1 MQIRVTI
8 GPTFSSISYLDLSFQ
23 MMAIKYVTAM
33 TSLIK
38 SGTITTYA
46 PLLPNVLKKDTLQ
59 VVPVFIASLIPGN
72 NSPGFNWSSRQTAHW
87 SAIFEQHSR
96 PQSPHWRRQN
106 CIGAGEDGSVSKI
119 GNAILQR
126 NFPRL
131 RGFRALDGWLLGRC
145 IRHFSSTIHHSAGTC
160 EMDPST
166 DPSDVVD
173 PELKVYNISRVLEW
187 WMHLLCLI

>member
-8 GPTFSSISYLDLSFQ
+8 GPTFSSTSYLDLPFQ

-106 CIGAGEDGSVSKI
+106 WIGAGEDGSVSK
-119 GNAILQR
+119 NRHPILQR
-126 NFPRL
+126 NFSGL
-131 RGFRALDGWLLGRC
+131 RGFWALDGWILGLLHSPLFCYLLPPGRNVQNGP
-145 IRHFSSTIHHSAGTC
+145 IYRS
-160 EMDPST
+160 
-166 DPSDVVD
+166 V
-173 PELKVYNISRVLEW
+173 SRCW
-187 WMHLLCLI
+187 PRTKSPQYHRS

>member
-72 NSPGFNWSSRQTAHW
+72 NSPGFN
-87 SAIFEQHSR
+87 
-96 PQSPHWRRQN
+96 
-106 CIGAGEDGSVSKI
+106 
-119 GNAILQR
+119 
-126 NFPRL
+126 
-131 RGFRALDGWLLGRC
+131 
-145 IRHFSSTIHHSAGTC
+145 
-160 EMDPST
+160 
-166 DPSDVVD
+166 
-173 PELKVYNISRVLEW
+173 
-187 WMHLLCLI
+187 